1 MHWGLRKRRWDGL
14 PVAAARCAGWHRPS
28 PGEDPAPRLPMNK
41 TRHQRARDRQCGAH
55 MGGSHAFSV
64 KTRFLVFFS
73 SPPPTLSALG
83 PRDLHGTGQKQWG
96 YADPWSQ
103 LPKAARGAALFLSS
117 SMGCSNWLQVNSHCH
132 PGVFSI
138 IFLGL
143 CRLNSSSA
151 TLLCNLVTNPTSALK
166 LSLCNPYFTCSMSNP
181 LANSLCSQMQRPR
194 VRGHDGFSTAS
205 PILAVLPRHCL

>member
-1 MHWGLRKRRWDGL
+1 M
-14 PVAAARCAGWHRPS
+14 VAARCAGWHRPS
-28 PGEDPAPRLPMNK
+28 PGEDPAPRLPMNE

-73 SPPPTLSALG
+73 SPPHPHLVSPRPPG
-83 PRDLHGTGQKQWG
+83 PSWDQAEAVGMYRPMGWAVPGHSSQRQPWG
-96 YADPWSQ
+96 AT
-103 LPKAARGAALFLSS
+103 LFLSS

-151 TLLCNLVTNPTSALK
+151 TLLCNLGTNPTSTLK
-166 LSLCNPYFTCSMSNP
+166 LSLYNPYFTCSMSTS
-181 LANSLCSQMQRPR
+181 LANSLCSQMQLPR
-194 VRGHDGFSTAS
+194 V
-205 PILAVLPRHCL
+205 